1 VTSVHDSSSA
11 TCATSSPYRRNRCA
25 HGTHEVLLRQVPAA
39 TTVLDVGC
47 STGYLGEA
55 LRARNCR
62 VWGVDRDAAAVAEAK
77 ASYEGVCVVDLD
89 ECDELPWPERSFD
102 VVLCGDVI
110 EHLRDPAR
118 ALRLVRRYVS
128 PGGRLVLSV
137 PNVAH
142 VSVRLPLLVGR
153 FEYRRSGILD
163 ETHLRLFT
171 FRTARTLVESSGFA
185 IDRVLGGSDHFGAL
199 LERFGAAACIVRGLL
214 AYNIIVVARV
224 AK

>member
-1 VTSVHDSSSA
+1 
-11 TCATSSPYRRNRCA
+11 
-25 HGTHEVLLRQVPAA
+25 VLLRQVPAA
-39 TTVLDVGC
+39 SSVLDIGC
-47 STGYLGEA
+47 STGYVGDA

-62 VWGVDRDAAAVAEAK
+62 VWGVDRDAAAAAKAK
-77 ASYEGVCVVDLD
+77 ASYEEVYVLDLD
-89 ECDELPWPERSFD
+89 ECDGLPWPEISFD
-102 VVLCGDVI
+102 VVLCADVI

-128 PGGRLVLSV
+128 PRGRLVLSV

-185 IDRVLGGSDHFGAL
+185 IERVLGGSDHFGAL
-199 LERFGAAACIVRGLL
+199 LDRLGVAAYLLRGLL

-224 AK
+224 VG

>member
-1 VTSVHDSSSA
+1 MTSVRDSSSA
-11 TCATSSPYRRNRCA
+11 TCATSLPYRRNRRA
-25 HGTHEVLLRQVPAA
+25 YGTHEVLLRQVPAA
-39 TTVLDVGC
+39 SSVLDIGC
-47 STGYLGEA
+47 STGYVGDA

-62 VWGVDRDAAAVAEAK
+62 VWGVDRDAAAAAKAK
-77 ASYEGVCVVDLD
+77 ASYEEVYVLDLD
-89 ECDELPWPERSFD
+89 ECDGLPWPEISFD
-102 VVLCGDVI
+102 VVLCADVI

-128 PGGRLVLSV
+128 PRGRLVLSV

-185 IDRVLGGSDHFGAL
+185 IERVLGGSDHFGAL
-199 LERFGAAACIVRGLL
+199 LDRLGVAAYLLRGLL

-224 AK
+224 VG